1 MEGLSRRVFVRR
13 AGLGALAVGLA
24 AGTPIAAYASAKP
37 AARSNVDAASNKLA
51 TENSVVAHVVD
62 ASQGLVHVFVGT
74 RMIEVTDHGL
84 ARSLSAIASA

>member
-37 AARSNVDAASNKLA
+37 GAQSALDTVASKPP

-74 RMIEVTDHGL
+74 RMIAVTDHGL
-84 ARSLSAIASA
+84 ARSLATIASA